1 MWIPFDSVR
10 DFRDC
15 TKLIINDDCDDD
27 ARNLTGN
34 FMVYLFIIKCNTSL
48 EEIGNASE
56 KK

>member
-15 TKLIINDDCDDD
+15 TINDDCDDD
-27 ARNLTGN
+27 ARNLTGK